1 MPKNIPTSNYEKYC
15 TGYQNPDNQGPGY
28 ILGVSLNI
36 GAAPISFGSPDTQ
49 MLDEIN
55 AFDIAEAEGTYL
67 GQINMIKVSSF
78 CGPQGAIWGYDIVKH
93 PAFDNK
99 QKLLLQKIDHG
110 DQKEVPVYSAQ
121 PLMDATQRLIGTRDK
136 KRFPLLAGSHVP
148 CATKKIIRNGP
159 CHLYC
164 ALAIGIPKNRDKN
177 ACLLMEDIGEVDFK
191 TNAEKITNQAKQKIL
206 MDAAKSVLVIGSN
219 QKVEYKEIYVE
230 MTGVIVKR
238 GYIGCAL
245 IAAPYLN
252 LAKKAVPAKYK
263 SFEDLQNITLTEWEQ
278 KVKASYVSA

>member
-1 MPKNIPTSNYEKYC
+1 MIKNIPTSNYDQYC
-15 TGYQNPDNQGPGY
+15 TGYQNPDNEGPGY

-78 CGPQGAIWGYDIVKH
+78 CGPQGLIWGYDIAKH
-93 PAFDNK
+93 PAFNNK
-99 QKLLLQKIDHG
+99 QKLLLQKINHG
-110 DQKEVPVYSAQ
+110 DQKEVPVYSAK

-136 KRFPLLAGSHVP
+136 KRFPILAGSHVP

-164 ALAIGIPKNRDKN
+164 ALAIGIPKHRDKD

-206 MDAAKSVLVIGSN
+206 MDAAKSVLVVGAN
-219 QKVEYKEIYVE
+219 QKVQYAEIFVE
-230 MTGVIVKR
+230 MTGVIVDR
-238 GYIGCAL
+238 GDIGCAL
-245 IAAPYLN
+245 IAAPYLT
-252 LAKKAVPAKYK
+252 LAKQAVPAKFQK
-263 SFEDLQNITLTEWEQ
+263 MKDMRTISLQSWEK
-278 KVKASYVSA
+278 KVKSSYVSV